1 MKGSKGVQ
9 TRDIKSSTGSL
20 RCKKKPGEHAVSAKK
35 VRSKLGRQSC
45 ARETRLM
52 RCQAAYQQRNFNLE
66 IKTKRFSLEWK
77 LSRIV
82 LKEMQSYTQRVILKH
97 RLNAQSKAR
106 AATGFGY
113 RHSLRNAQLT
123 RYIRCNVNKSGIGQ
137 PVCERSPTTVELPDK
152 HLDIRKRDQE
162 CSCLF
167 TKTSTKTGYY
177 WRGQV
182 LSDVQS
188 NSRSRDVA
196 MLARSYLQLIIAC
209 FFCHFERGTR
219 QMHAG

>member
-82 LKEMQSYTQRVILKH
+82 LKEM
-97 RLNAQSKAR
+97 
-106 AATGFGY
+106 
-113 RHSLRNAQLT
+113 
-123 RYIRCNVNKSGIGQ
+123 
-137 PVCERSPTTVELPDK
+137 
-152 HLDIRKRDQE
+152 
-162 CSCLF
+162 
-167 TKTSTKTGYY
+167 
-177 WRGQV
+177 
-182 LSDVQS
+182 
-188 NSRSRDVA
+188 
-196 MLARSYLQLIIAC
+196 
-209 FFCHFERGTR
+209 
-219 QMHAG
+219 